1 MRLTSALLIAAAS
14 TAFACD
20 NPFTYS
26 YLAETL
32 KPGQMEIEQ
41 WATARMGRDIGSGYD
56 ARYRGF
62 DFKTEIER
70 GISENEQIA
79 LELTYHYL
87 DTASREGLRFNGV
100 HLSYMR
106 MLADPDKN
114 SWGQAIYIEPGYSQS
129 SSKNG
134 SLRDEYSLEFK
145 YLLQHNFGEKLD
157 WIYVANLVAEIER
170 KPATD
175 EDAVTF
181 EITQGIA
188 YAIDANWYA
197 GLEAVAS
204 AEWAELNN
212 FEYATIAIGP
222 CVRYQKENGF
232 YTTVTAM
239 AQIYGSPADKGNLN
253 VSEKSP
259 YEFRLKAGM
268 TF

>member
-1 MRLTSALLIAAAS
+1 MRLSSAFLLTAAATS
-14 TAFACD
+14 FACD

-26 YLAETL
+26 YLTETL
-32 KPGQMEIEQ
+32 KPGQIAIEQ
-41 WATARMGRDIGSGYD
+41 WATARIGRDIGSGYD

-62 DFKTEIER
+62 DFKTEIEQ
-70 GISENEQIA
+70 GISENEQIS
-79 LELTYHYL
+79 YYVNYRYF
-87 DTASREGLRFNGV
+87 DTATREGLQFDGIQIAY
-100 HLSYMR
+100 LR

-114 SWGQAIYIEPGYSQS
+114 SWGQAIYIEPGYSQAS
-129 SSKNG
+129 GKNG
-134 SLRDEYSLEFK
+134 SLRDQYSLELK
-145 YLLQHNFGEKLD
+145 YLLQHNFGEKQD
-157 WIYVANLVAEIER
+157 WVYAANLIAEIER
-170 KPATD
+170 TPSTD
-175 EDAVTF
+175 SDAVSF
-181 EITQGIA
+181 KITQGIA
-188 YAIDANWYA
+188 HEINANWYA

-232 YTTVTAM
+232 FTTVTAM